1 MLKKQNKQKFKIEDM
16 KLRTDLTLRKLGDEY
31 VIVDPGQDMIDM
43 SKVYTLNET
52 AALLWESLQ
61 NKDFDVKAILKI
73 LMDEFDVE
81 IETAKRDAKILVQKF
96 REHGLL
102 IE

>member
-1 MLKKQNKQKFKIEDM
+1 M

-52 AALLWESLQ
+52 AAQLWKYLQ
-61 NKDFDVKAILKI
+61 NKEFDVSVILQI

-81 IETAKRDAKILVQKF
+81 IEIANRDAKVLVQEFK
-96 REHGLL
+96 EHGLL